1 MKRARLLN
9 ELKKIAKQT
18 GHTLVT
24 TEGTRH
30 TRVTIGNVS
39 DIVGRHRD
47 IPEETAKGTI
57 RKFRKGLGL

>member
-1 MKRARLLN
+1 MN
-9 ELKKIAKQT
+9 ELKTIAKQT

-24 TEGTRH
+24 TEGTCH

-39 DIVGRHRD
+39 NIVGRHRD